1 MFHYISS
8 GAIIILELV
17 CCNIFF
23 ESFCDERSGQK
34 KWRKVLLAGV
44 FFVLDYA
51 CILLLAQNFIL
62 KQIAIICLFMIIMYL
77 YYKVSIGKALV
88 LSALYQGLLLFVDY
102 IAYIVNSSIFLKK
115 TVLQTSE
122 TLTKSLIIVFGKILL
137 FLCVLSI
144 RKKIGK
150 KSTEGLADAQWIRF
164 LFFPVFTII
173 TVAAIIMAFPYIKDG
188 VQANVLYMIAFGLTG
203 MNVVVYELI
212 SDIVDRGNNLHEK
225 ELLELKV
232 RNQME
237 LFEIQ
242 KARAHEFKN
251 QMLCIQAL
259 LQDQEYEQAGKY
271 VNGIMTNFSG
281 ERNVIDTN
289 HAVVNAILNAKYA
302 EAVSKQIAFVFRVN
316 DLSKIQIADDDL
328 VTLLANL
335 LTNAI
340 EACEKCQ
347 ERKVIRF
354 KFTVE
359 DGQVILAVK
368 NTYAQ
373 PVVYE
378 GGKIKTSKTVSPEE
392 HGMGIRNIIDVI
404 ERYHGAYVIQNNENE
419 FYFSILF
426 DDIMSFSA

>member
-8 GAIIILELV
+8 GAIIILELI
-17 CCNIFF
+17 CCKIFF
-23 ESFCDERSGQK
+23 GSFCDEQSEQN
-34 KWRKVLLAGV
+34 KWRKLFLAGV

-51 CILLLAQNFIL
+51 CILLLAQKFIL
-62 KQIAIICLFMIIMYL
+62 KQIVIICLFSIIMYL

-102 IAYIVNSSIFLKK
+102 IAYIANSSFFWEK
-115 TVLQTSE
+115 TVLRTGG
-122 TLTKSLIIVFGKILL
+122 TLAESLIIVFGKILL
-137 FLCVLSI
+137 FLCVLFI

-150 KSTEGLADAQWIRF
+150 KSTEGLADAEWIRF
-164 LFFPVFTII
+164 LFFPIFTII
-173 TVAAIIMAFPYIKDG
+173 TVAAIIMAFPYIEDG
-188 VQANVLYMIAFGLTG
+188 VQANVLYMIAFGMSG
-203 MNVVVYELI
+203 MNVVVYYLI

-225 ELLELKV
+225 KLLELKV

-242 KARAHEFKN
+242 KARSHEFKN

-259 LQDQEYEQAGKY
+259 LQAQEYEKAGKY
-271 VNGIMTNFSG
+271 VNGIMTDFSD

-289 HAVVNAILNAKYA
+289 HAVVNAIINAKYA

-316 DLSKIQIADDDL
+316 DLSKIQMEDDDL

-347 ERKVIRF
+347 GRKVIQF
-354 KFTVE
+354 KFIEE

-378 GGKIKTSKTVSPEE
+378 GGKIKTSKTASPEE
-392 HGMGIRNIIDVI
+392 HGVGIRNIIDVI

>member
-34 KWRKVLLAGV
+34 KWQKVLLADYACILQV

-62 KQIAIICLFMIIMYL
+62 KQIAIICLFTIIMYL

-150 KSTEGLADAQWIRF
+150 KSTEGLADAEWIRF

-173 TVAAIIMAFPYIKDG
+173 TVAAIIM
-188 VQANVLYMIAFGLTG
+188 VL
-203 MNVVVYELI
+203 
-212 SDIVDRGNNLHEK
+212 LHMWQDHFCVEK
-225 ELLELKV
+225 KKLE
-232 RNQME
+232 
-237 LFEIQ
+237 
-242 KARAHEFKN
+242 
-251 QMLCIQAL
+251 
-259 LQDQEYEQAGKY
+259 
-271 VNGIMTNFSG
+271 
-281 ERNVIDTN
+281 
-289 HAVVNAILNAKYA
+289 
-302 EAVSKQIAFVFRVN
+302 
-316 DLSKIQIADDDL
+316 
-328 VTLLANL
+328 
-335 LTNAI
+335 
-340 EACEKCQ
+340 
-347 ERKVIRF
+347 
-354 KFTVE
+354 TV
-359 DGQVILAVK
+359 
-368 NTYAQ
+368 
-373 PVVYE
+373 
-378 GGKIKTSKTVSPEE
+378 
-392 HGMGIRNIIDVI
+392 
-404 ERYHGAYVIQNNENE
+404 
-419 FYFSILF
+419 
-426 DDIMSFSA
+426 